1 MNITIFDNTYCFT
14 DDIKIDDLAS
24 YKNELYVAVK
34 LNITLIDSETY
45 LNTTVKL
52 FKNDPIQ
59 KSKKQ

>member
-1 MNITIFDNTYCFT
+1 MTVTIFDHVYCFT
-14 DDIKIDDLAS
+14 DDIKIDDSVS

-59 KSKKQ
+59 KFKKQ

>member
-1 MNITIFDNTYCFT
+1 MTVTIFEKTCCFT
-14 DDIKIDDLAS
+14 DDLKIDDSVS

-52 FKNDPIQ
+52 FKNDPI
-59 KSKKQ
+59 

>member
-14 DDIKIDDLAS
+14 DDIKIDDSAS

-34 LNITLIDSETY
+34 LNITLIDSGTY

-52 FKNDPIQ
+52 FKNDPI
-59 KSKKQ
+59 